1 MTSEQLALAGRAFG
15 ALRAETPEAWRR
27 LLDLDLAP
35 LPFLRASVSRML
47 EELPGPDGLSRTER
61 QMLAALRRG
70 APTKPPPALFVAA
83 QRQERAVFMGDWSFW
98 GLLDGLC
105 LAERPLVKGLDG
117 APFIGESGMDQA
129 YFQSVLRLT
138 PLGEEV
144 VAGRADRAAHNTIDR
159 WWGGT
164 HLTKDALWRFDAG
177 AQRLIAPG
185 G

>member
-47 EELPGPDGLSRTER
+47 EELPGPDSLSRTER

-70 APTKPPPALFVAA
+70 FVAA

-117 APFIGESGMDQA
+117 APFIGETGMDQA

>member
-1 MTSEQLALAGRAFG
+1 MR
-15 ALRAETPEAWRR
+15 
-27 LLDLDLAP
+27 LDLIITNGDAAGEL
-35 LPFLRASVSRML
+35 LRRSRRVHGRL
-47 EELPGPDGLSRTER
+47 ELLGSARRALSRRT
-61 QMLAALRRG
+61 
-70 APTKPPPALFVAA
+70 PA
-83 QRQERAVFMGDWSFW
+83 
-98 GLLDGLC
+98 
-105 LAERPLVKGLDG
+105 VKGLDG
-117 APFIGESGMDQA
+117 APFIGETGMDQA

-138 PLGEEV
+138 PFGEEV